1 MSVVSDR
8 LNSVTTHHD
17 QWGGAG
23 LPLNLYITTITTI
36 TPVTARKYR
45 TKTLKQS
52 LIRMKPTCFIRSV
65 ILSWLVWKKCGSE
78 FPNRPG
84 RGRVSNARRDSLLS
98 LVWGYVVNDSADCRW
113 TAVWRETVTV
123 GRPAGG
129 YTSESYVTHCHACC
143 DKHFRTSLTNCSSRN
158 IVVIYYMINNII
170 LYYLSV
176 YIYRMNI
183 CCWDF
188 FTKKRIL
195 QKTDLYFL
203 KFRWWTS
210 LTQKNT
216 THVWELKIFLF
227 P

>member
-23 LPLNLYITTITTI
+23 LPLNLYITTIKTI
-36 TPVTARKYR
+36 TPVTARKYRTIYR

-65 ILSWLVWKKCGSE
+65 ILSRIVWKKCDSE

-143 DKHFRTSLTNCSSRN
+143 DKHFRTSLTKCSSRN
-158 IVVIYYMINNII
+158 IVAIYYMINNII
-170 LYYLSV
+170 LYWCL
-176 YIYRMNI
+176 YI
-183 CCWDF
+183 
-188 FTKKRIL
+188 
-195 QKTDLYFL
+195 
-203 KFRWWTS
+203 
-210 LTQKNT
+210 
-216 THVWELKIFLF
+216 
-227 P
+227 